1 MIPASVITKLYKL
14 RLSDEQLDVV
24 VACIEEAAAA
34 VEIKAASAIEARRS
48 SDRQRKQRQRG
59 GTVSRD
65 ITGQHVTSQEVLG
78 QNVTDCDP
86 PPPPALPPVPPNPPT
101 PAPVYKPRQP
111 SAVAP
116 TDHPRF
122 AEFLSA
128 YPKRN
133 GSEPRKDA
141 SIRFTRLVSA
151 GIEPDLMI
159 AGAKG
164 YARSVR
170 DNNPKFTMQ
179 MVRFLNGNFWEQYG
193 PKGERQTAL
202 FSDAGSSA
210 DPIVDFGGGLRWPES
225 RVKAQLAAYRDNPR
239 SWMDMIG
246 PPPGQPGCRIPK
258 HLLEQARAA

>member
-1 MIPASVITKLYKL
+1 MIEALIAAGGTP
-14 RLSDEQLDVV
+14 EQ
-24 VACIEEAAAA
+24 IAA
-34 VEIKAASAIEARRS
+34 VVRAAEAEQDQKISAKRAQNAE
-48 SDRQRKQRQRG
+48 RQKRFRERNN
-59 GTVSRD
+59 VSNAL
-65 ITGQHVTSQEVLG
+65 QPVTNVS
-78 QNVTDCDP
+78 NAVTDVTP

-101 PAPVYKPRQP
+101 PAPVYKSRQP

-170 DNNPKFTMQ
+170 DNDPKFTMQ

-225 RVKAQLAAYRDNPR
+225 RVKAQLVAYRDNPR

-246 PPPGQPGCRIPK
+246 PPPGHPGCRIPK